1 MNYEYKGTLPLE
13 EQKAAITKLIE
24 ELAEKIGASV
34 ESLEFEETTE
44 PVVYLIFEDEDDEDG
59 TEVEIEGSEAPHFD
73 KVKMTLGNYENIA
86 WFTDVVEYTYEEY
99 EERLRMEYG
108 VMRIVD
114 LRYYERWHDENIK
127 AFSEL
132 GSWEIDDR
140 E

>member
-99 EERLRMEYG
+99 EEHLRMEYG